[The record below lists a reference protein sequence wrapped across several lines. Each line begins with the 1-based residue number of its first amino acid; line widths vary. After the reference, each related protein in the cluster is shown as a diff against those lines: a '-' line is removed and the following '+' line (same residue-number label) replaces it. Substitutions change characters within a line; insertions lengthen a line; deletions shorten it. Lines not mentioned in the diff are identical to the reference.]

1 MSKKK
6 SEFNHAV
13 DQIMERFSN
22 PENKRNQMELQQQY
36 KKEREKQKEGKKMK
50 EEKTQKK
57 VEGLI
62 NTVVILL
69 FLIITI
75 LNSYTIIPTGYTG
88 VRTTFKQVDNVV
100 LQNGL
105 NFKIPYVQKIAMVNN
120 KLQDI
125 VFSNWIWS
133 ETSERTALYYSDVTV
148 SYQINPE
155 KSAWIYA
162 NVSSYKD
169 NLITESIVASAIKSS
184 SKTLNSTEAT
194 NRSLIEPLTQETL
207 QASLDSK
214 YGENTVIIH
223 KVVIG
228 NTDFEDSYNQAIADK
243 QNQQIAYEQQ
253 QIENQKA
260 IEKAEAD
267 AKVAKINA
275 EAEKQKTEIAAE
287 AKANAIKIEA
297 EAQAEANKMINDS
310 VTANVIAY
318 MQTDKWDGAKPKVM
332 LGDDSQVIVDA
343 GNMTK

>member
-1 MSKKK
+1 MG
-6 SEFNHAV
+6 
-13 DQIMERFSN
+13 SN
-22 PENKRNQMELQQQY
+22 KNKGYEYDADRLYSSQ
-36 KKEREKQKEGKKMK
+36 KEKEKQFQVEKENQLKKIKRM
-50 EEKTQKK
+50 
-57 VEGLI
+57 
-62 NTVVILL
+62 
-69 FLIITI
+69 IITLVVVFLLLI
-75 LNSYTIIPTGYTG
+75 TVTNSFKIIPTGYTG

-105 NFKIPYVQKIAMVNN
+105 NFKLPFVQKIITVNN
-120 KLQDI
+120 KMQDMD
-125 VFSNWIWS
+125 FAGPIWS
-133 ETSERTALYYSDVTV
+133 ETSERTALYYANITV

-162 NVSSYKD
+162 NVSGYKD
-169 NLITESIVASAIKSS
+169 NLISDSIVASAIKSS

-194 NRSLIEPLTQETL
+194 NRSMIEPLTQEIL

-243 QNQQIAYEQQ
+243 QKQQIAYEQQ

-260 IEKAEAD
+260 VEKAEAD
-267 AKVAKINA
+267 AKVAEINA
-275 EAEKQKTEIAAE
+275 NAEKQKTEIAAE
-287 AKANAIKIEA
+287 AQANAIKIEA

-318 MQTDKWDGAKPKVM
+318 MQADKWDGAKPKVM

-343 GNMTK
+343 GNATD

>member
-1 MSKKK
+1 MG
-6 SEFNHAV
+6 
-13 DQIMERFSN
+13 SN
-22 PENKRNQMELQQQY
+22 KNKDYEYDIGRLYSSQKEKEKQFQMEKENQI
-36 KKEREKQKEGKKMK
+36 KKIKRMI
-50 EEKTQKK
+50 TM
-57 VEGLI
+57 L
-62 NTVVILL
+62 VVVLLL
-69 FLIITI
+69 FITVT
-75 LNSYTIIPTGYTG
+75 SSFKIIPTGYTG

-105 NFKIPYVQKIAMVNN
+105 NFKLPFVQKIITVNN
-120 KLQDI
+120 KMQDMD
-125 VFSNWIWS
+125 FAGPIWS
-133 ETSERTALYYSDVTV
+133 ETSERTALYYANITV

-162 NVSSYKD
+162 NVSGYKD
-169 NLITESIVASAIKSS
+169 NLISDSIVASAIKSS

-214 YGENTVIIH
+214 YGENTVIVH

-243 QNQQIAYEQQ
+243 QKQQIAYEQQ

-260 IEKAEAD
+260 VEKAEAD
-267 AKVAKINA
+267 AKVAEINA
-275 EAEKQKTEIAAE
+275 NAEKQKTEIAAE

-297 EAQAEANKMINDS
+297 EAQAEANKMINDT

-318 MQTDKWDGAKPKVM
+318 MQADKWDGAKPKVM
-332 LGDDSQVIVDA
+332 LGDDSQVIVDT
-343 GNMTK
+343 GNVTD

>member
-1 MSKKK
+1 MG
-6 SEFNHAV
+6 
-13 DQIMERFSN
+13 SN
-22 PENKRNQMELQQQY
+22 KNKGYEYDADRLYSSQ
-36 KKEREKQKEGKKMK
+36 KEKEKQFQVEKENQLKKIKRMII
-50 EEKTQKK
+50 T
-57 VEGLI
+57 L
-62 NTVVILL
+62 VVVLLL
-69 FLIITI
+69 FITVT
-75 LNSYTIIPTGYTG
+75 SSFKIIPTGYTG

-105 NFKIPYVQKIAMVNN
+105 NFKLPFVQKIITVNN
-120 KLQDI
+120 KMQDMD
-125 VFSNWIWS
+125 FAGPIWS
-133 ETSERTALYYSDVTV
+133 ETSERTALYYANITV

-162 NVSSYKD
+162 NVSGYKD
-169 NLITESIVASAIKSS
+169 NLISDSIVASAIKSS

-194 NRSLIEPLTQETL
+194 NRSMIEPLTQEIL

-243 QNQQIAYEQQ
+243 QKQQIAYEQQ

-260 IEKAEAD
+260 LEKAEAD
-267 AKVAKINA
+267 AKVAEINA
-275 EAEKQKTEIAAE
+275 NAEKQKTEIAAE
-287 AKANAIKIEA
+287 AQANAIKIEA
-297 EAQAEANKMINDS
+297 EAQSEANKMINDS

-318 MQTDKWDGAKPKVM
+318 MQADKWDGAKPKVM

-343 GNMTK
+343 GNLSE

>member
-1 MSKKK
+1 MG
-6 SEFNHAV
+6 
-13 DQIMERFSN
+13 SN
-22 PENKRNQMELQQQY
+22 KNKGYEYDADRLYSSQ
-36 KKEREKQKEGKKMK
+36 KEKEKQFQVEKENQLKKIKRM
-50 EEKTQKK
+50 
-57 VEGLI
+57 
-62 NTVVILL
+62 
-69 FLIITI
+69 IITLVVVFLLLI
-75 LNSYTIIPTGYTG
+75 TVTSSFKIIPTGYTG

-105 NFKIPYVQKIAMVNN
+105 NFKLPFVQKIITVNN
-120 KLQDI
+120 KMQDMD
-125 VFSNWIWS
+125 FAGPIWS
-133 ETSERTALYYSDVTV
+133 ETSERTALYYANITV

-162 NVSSYKD
+162 NVSGYKD
-169 NLITESIVASAIKSS
+169 NLISDSIVASAIKSS

-194 NRSLIEPLTQETL
+194 NRSMIEPLTQEIL

-243 QNQQIAYEQQ
+243 QKQQIAYEQQ

-260 IEKAEAD
+260 VEKAEAD
-267 AKVAKINA
+267 AKVAEINA
-275 EAEKQKTEIAAE
+275 NAEKQKTEIAAE
-287 AKANAIKIEA
+287 AQANAIKIEA

-318 MQTDKWDGAKPKVM
+318 MQADKWDGAKPKVM

-343 GNMTK
+343 GNVTD

>member
-1 MSKKK
+1 MG
-6 SEFNHAV
+6 
-13 DQIMERFSN
+13 SN
-22 PENKRNQMELQQQY
+22 KNKGYEYDADRLYSSQ
-36 KKEREKQKEGKKMK
+36 KEKEKQFQVEKENQLKKIKRM
-50 EEKTQKK
+50 
-57 VEGLI
+57 
-62 NTVVILL
+62 
-69 FLIITI
+69 IITLVVVFLLLI
-75 LNSYTIIPTGYTG
+75 TVTSSFKIIPTGYTG

-105 NFKIPYVQKIAMVNN
+105 NFKLPFVQKIITVNN
-120 KLQDI
+120 KMQDMD
-125 VFSNWIWS
+125 FAGPIWS
-133 ETSERTALYYSDVTV
+133 ETSERTALYYANITV

-162 NVSSYKD
+162 NVSGYKD
-169 NLITESIVASAIKSS
+169 NLISDSIVASAIKSS

-194 NRSLIEPLTQETL
+194 NRSMIEPLTQEIL

-243 QNQQIAYEQQ
+243 QKQQIAYEQQ
-253 QIENQKA
+253 QIENKKA
-260 IEKAEAD
+260 VEKAEAD
-267 AKVAKINA
+267 AKVAEINA
-275 EAEKQKTEIAAE
+275 NAEKQKTEIAAE
-287 AKANAIKIEA
+287 AQANAIKIEA

-318 MQTDKWDGAKPKVM
+318 MQADKWDGAKPKVM

-343 GNMTK
+343 GNVTD

>member
-1 MSKKK
+1 MG
-6 SEFNHAV
+6 
-13 DQIMERFSN
+13 SN
-22 PENKRNQMELQQQY
+22 KNKGYEYDADRLYSSQ
-36 KKEREKQKEGKKMK
+36 KEKEKQFQVEKENQLKKIKRMII
-50 EEKTQKK
+50 T
-57 VEGLI
+57 L
-62 NTVVILL
+62 VVVLLL
-69 FLIITI
+69 FITVT
-75 LNSYTIIPTGYTG
+75 SSFKIIPTGYTG

-105 NFKIPYVQKIAMVNN
+105 NFKLPFVQKIITVNN
-120 KLQDI
+120 KMQDMD
-125 VFSNWIWS
+125 FAGPIWS
-133 ETSERTALYYSDVTV
+133 ETSERTALYYANITV

-162 NVSSYKD
+162 NVSGYKD
-169 NLITESIVASAIKSS
+169 NLISDSIVASAIKSS

-194 NRSLIEPLTQETL
+194 NRSMIEPLTQEIL

-243 QNQQIAYEQQ
+243 QKQQIAYEQQ

-260 IEKAEAD
+260 VEKAEAD
-267 AKVAKINA
+267 AKVAEINA
-275 EAEKQKTEIAAE
+275 NAEKQKTEIEAE
-287 AKANAIKIEA
+287 AQANAIKIEA

-318 MQTDKWDGAKPKVM
+318 MQADKWDGAKPKVM

-343 GNMTK
+343 GNVTD

>member
-1 MSKKK
+1 MGSNKNKGY
-6 SEFNHAV
+6 EYDA
-13 DQIMERFSN
+13 DRFYSS
-22 PENKRNQMELQQQY
+22 Q
-36 KKEREKQKEGKKMK
+36 KEKEKQFQVEKENQLKKIKRMII
-50 EEKTQKK
+50 T
-57 VEGLI
+57 L
-62 NTVVILL
+62 VVVLLL
-69 FLIITI
+69 FITVT
-75 LNSYTIIPTGYTG
+75 SSFKIIPTGYTG

-105 NFKIPYVQKIAMVNN
+105 NFKLPFVQKIITVNN
-120 KLQDI
+120 KMQDMD
-125 VFSNWIWS
+125 FAGPIWS
-133 ETSERTALYYSDVTV
+133 ETSERTALYYANITV

-162 NVSSYKD
+162 NVSGYKD
-169 NLITESIVASAIKSS
+169 NLISDSIVASAIKSS

-194 NRSLIEPLTQETL
+194 NRSMIEPLTQEIL

-243 QNQQIAYEQQ
+243 QKQQIAYEQQ

-260 IEKAEAD
+260 VEKAEAD
-267 AKVAKINA
+267 AKVAEINA
-275 EAEKQKTEIAAE
+275 NAEKQKTEIAAE

-297 EAQAEANKMINDS
+297 KAQAEANKMINDS

-318 MQTDKWDGAKPKVM
+318 MQADKWDGAKPKVM

-343 GNMTK
+343 GNLSE

>member
-1 MSKKK
+1 MG
-6 SEFNHAV
+6 
-13 DQIMERFSN
+13 SN
-22 PENKRNQMELQQQY
+22 KNKGYEYDADRLYSSQ
-36 KKEREKQKEGKKMK
+36 KEKEKQFQVEKENQLKKIKRMII
-50 EEKTQKK
+50 T
-57 VEGLI
+57 L
-62 NTVVILL
+62 VVVLLL
-69 FLIITI
+69 FITVT
-75 LNSYTIIPTGYTG
+75 SSFKIIPTGYTG

-105 NFKIPYVQKIAMVNN
+105 NFKIPFVQKIITVNN
-120 KLQDI
+120 KMQDMD
-125 VFSNWIWS
+125 FTGPIWS
-133 ETSERTALYYSDVTV
+133 ETSERTALYYANITV

-162 NVSSYKD
+162 NVSGYKD
-169 NLITESIVASAIKSS
+169 NLISDSIVASAIKSS

-194 NRSLIEPLTQETL
+194 NRSMIEPLTQEIL

-243 QNQQIAYEQQ
+243 QKQQIAYEQQ

-260 IEKAEAD
+260 VEKAEAD

-275 EAEKQKTEIAAE
+275 NAEKQKTEIAAE

-297 EAQAEANKMINDS
+297 EAQAKANKMINDS

-318 MQTDKWDGAKPKVM
+318 MQADKWDGAKPKVM
-332 LGDDSQVIVDA
+332 LGDDSQVIVDT
-343 GNMTK
+343 GNVTD

>member
-1 MSKKK
+1 MG
-6 SEFNHAV
+6 
-13 DQIMERFSN
+13 SN
-22 PENKRNQMELQQQY
+22 KNKGYEYDADRLYSSQ
-36 KKEREKQKEGKKMK
+36 KEKEKQFQVEKENQLKKIKRM
-50 EEKTQKK
+50 
-57 VEGLI
+57 
-62 NTVVILL
+62 
-69 FLIITI
+69 IITLVVVLLLLI
-75 LNSYTIIPTGYTG
+75 TVTSSFKIIPTGYTG

-105 NFKIPYVQKIAMVNN
+105 NFKLPFVQKIITVNN
-120 KLQDI
+120 KMQDMD
-125 VFSNWIWS
+125 FAGPIWS
-133 ETSERTALYYSDVTV
+133 ETSERTALYYANITV

-162 NVSSYKD
+162 NVSGYKD
-169 NLITESIVASAIKSS
+169 NLISDSIVASAIKSS

-194 NRSLIEPLTQETL
+194 NRSMIEPLTQEIL

-243 QNQQIAYEQQ
+243 QKQQIAYEQQ

-260 IEKAEAD
+260 VEKAEAD
-267 AKVAKINA
+267 AKVAEINA
-275 EAEKQKTEIAAE
+275 NAEKQKTEIAAE
-287 AKANAIKIEA
+287 AQANAIKIEA

-318 MQTDKWDGAKPKVM
+318 MQADKWDGAKPKVM

-343 GNMTK
+343 GNVTD

>member
-1 MSKKK
+1 MG
-6 SEFNHAV
+6 
-13 DQIMERFSN
+13 SN
-22 PENKRNQMELQQQY
+22 KNKGYEYDADRLYSSQ
-36 KKEREKQKEGKKMK
+36 KEKEKQFQVEKENQLKKIKRM
-50 EEKTQKK
+50 
-57 VEGLI
+57 
-62 NTVVILL
+62 
-69 FLIITI
+69 IITLVDVFLLLI
-75 LNSYTIIPTGYTG
+75 TVTSSFKIIPTGYTG

-105 NFKIPYVQKIAMVNN
+105 NFKLPFVQKIITVNN
-120 KLQDI
+120 KMQDMD
-125 VFSNWIWS
+125 FAGPIWS
-133 ETSERTALYYSDVTV
+133 ETSERTALYYANITV

-162 NVSSYKD
+162 NVSGYKD
-169 NLITESIVASAIKSS
+169 NLISDSIVASAIKSS

-194 NRSLIEPLTQETL
+194 NRSMIEPLTQEIL

-243 QNQQIAYEQQ
+243 QKQQIAYEQQ

-260 IEKAEAD
+260 VEKAEAD
-267 AKVAKINA
+267 AKVAEINA
-275 EAEKQKTEIAAE
+275 NAEKQKTEIAAE
-287 AKANAIKIEA
+287 AQANAIKIEA

-318 MQTDKWDGAKPKVM
+318 MQADKWDGAKPKVM

-343 GNMTK
+343 GNATD

>member
-1 MSKKK
+1 MG
-6 SEFNHAV
+6 
-13 DQIMERFSN
+13 SN
-22 PENKRNQMELQQQY
+22 KNKGYEYDADRLYSSQ
-36 KKEREKQKEGKKMK
+36 KEKEKQFQVEKENQLKKIKRMII
-50 EEKTQKK
+50 T
-57 VEGLI
+57 L
-62 NTVVILL
+62 VIVLLL
-69 FLIITI
+69 FITVT
-75 LNSYTIIPTGYTG
+75 NSFKIIPTGYTG

-105 NFKIPYVQKIAMVNN
+105 NFKFPFVQKIITVNN
-120 KLQDI
+120 KMQDMD
-125 VFSNWIWS
+125 FAGPIWS
-133 ETSERTALYYSDVTV
+133 ETSERTALYYANITV

-162 NVSSYKD
+162 NVSGYKD
-169 NLITESIVASAIKSS
+169 NLISDSIVASAIKSS

-194 NRSLIEPLTQETL
+194 NRSMIEPLTQEIL

-243 QNQQIAYEQQ
+243 QKQQIAYEQQ

-260 IEKAEAD
+260 VEKAEAD
-267 AKVAKINA
+267 AKVAEINA
-275 EAEKQKTEIAAE
+275 NAEKQKTEIAAE

-297 EAQAEANKMINDS
+297 EAQAEANKMINDT

-318 MQTDKWDGAKPKVM
+318 MQADKWDGAKPKVM
-332 LGDDSQVIVDA
+332 LGDDSQVIVDT
-343 GNMTK
+343 GNVTD